1 MPVWGVRALASALG
15 LLGPAAAVASKQLYL
30 ATLFAAATE
39 PDQRRGLLMR
49 IGLALFC
56 FALSMTFAACSD
68 GVTPVC
74 SDDAG
79 CGAAPTNDAGASA
92 FGSHP

>member
-1 MPVWGVRALASALG
+1 
-15 LLGPAAAVASKQLYL
+15 
-30 ATLFAAATE
+30 
-39 PDQRRGLLMR
+39 MR

-79 CGAAPTNDAGASA
+79 CGAAPTTDAGASA